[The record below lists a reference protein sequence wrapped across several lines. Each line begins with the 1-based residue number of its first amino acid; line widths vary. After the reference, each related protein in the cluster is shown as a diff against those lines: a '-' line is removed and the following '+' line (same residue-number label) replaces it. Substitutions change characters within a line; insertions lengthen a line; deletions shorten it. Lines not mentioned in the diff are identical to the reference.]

1 MITKEMLKSEI
12 DQVQNEYL
20 ELLYN
25 IIKAF
30 VISDTGSRRLAF
42 NRIKENNNE
51 WQNFINSTYGCLS
64 DDPIER
70 GDQGIY
76 ETRMNIQ

>member
-30 VISDTGSRRLAF
+30 VIADTGSRRLAV
-42 NRIKENNNE
+42 NRIKENNKE